1 MAGPGT
7 CFLLRTVAG
16 TVARTLSAR
25 EGAAGARATVR
36 TGAPKRQRCNLLCCP
51 RRVRDQFWERQNP
64 RAAPARSFGR
74 ASRSSESK
82 KRSSPSKSHCF
93 FEQQGGSPQPG
104 GTTRTFRRVQVSAP
118 LAGDLKGLEPRSL
131 EGKQGCR

>member
-1 MAGPGT
+1 MAGAWDV
-7 CFLLRTVAG
+7 LLASNCGRNCGQDSVREGRSGRCSSDSENRRAEEAALQPP
-16 TVARTLSAR
+16 VLSAPSSR
-25 EGAAGARATVR
+25 PILGKTEPQSG
-36 TGAPKRQRCNLLCCP
+36 
-51 RRVRDQFWERQNP
+51 
-64 RAAPARSFGR
+64 FGR

-82 KRSSPSKSHCF
+82 KRSSPSESHCF
-93 FEQQGGSPQPG
+93 FEQQGGGPQPG